1 MSILSQLRSTVDAT
15 IQPPWWHA
23 LSTLGWPTATLTTIA
38 TIQASRGSGFLGAHY
53 PNVLTVLKAGPSHP
67 AAGRV
72 VRVLEGVVGATAE
85 EGSDAPAKTSS
96 PGPTCVPSWRTTAAA
111 DEATQLHAQLLRL
124 IAQGA
129 WWYASSAIVAF
140 DRAYAAC
147 DIKRARSAYCAVLER
162 FLERWVVEKWD
173 RVEVAK
179 LVGEEEERKRAL
191 AFGCRG
197 S

>member
-15 IQPPWWHA
+15 LQPPWWLA
-23 LSTLGWPTATLTTIA
+23 LSTLGWPTTTLTTIA

-96 PGPTCVPSWRTTAAA
+96 P
-111 DEATQLHAQLLRL
+111 
-124 IAQGA
+124 IA
-129 WWYASSAIVAF
+129 WKNLNS
-140 DRAYAAC
+140 
-147 DIKRARSAYCAVLER
+147 
-162 FLERWVVEKWD
+162 
-173 RVEVAK
+173 
-179 LVGEEEERKRAL
+179 
-191 AFGCRG
+191 
-197 S
+197 